1 MKRTLVSVLVL
12 GGVAGFGYALY
23 AYAKKQ
29 ASLLQDYTYRVV
41 DFSIDTFEL
50 KKIKGSISV
59 LFSSKSDV
67 EVVVQNFILDFEFN
81 GKKVGYLEDNTEFV
95 IPAKGSTTIPF
106 KFTLNPQLIFSNAV
120 DIVSYALRQKDASIS
135 VKGFAK
141 LKSGFISATIPIS
154 YNTTIKEI
162 LSD

>member
-1 MKRTLVSVLVL
+1 MKKAVVSVLVL

-23 AYAKKQ
+23 TYAKRQ
-29 ASLLQDYTYRVV
+29 ASLLQDYTYRIV
-41 DFSIDTFEL
+41 DFKIDTFEL
-50 KKIKGSISV
+50 QKIKGSISV

-106 KFTLNPQLIFSNAV
+106 NFTLNPQLIFSNAV
-120 DIVSYALRQKDASIS
+120 EIVSYALRQKDASIS

-141 LKSGFISATIPIS
+141 IKSGFISATLPIS

-162 LSD
+162 LSS